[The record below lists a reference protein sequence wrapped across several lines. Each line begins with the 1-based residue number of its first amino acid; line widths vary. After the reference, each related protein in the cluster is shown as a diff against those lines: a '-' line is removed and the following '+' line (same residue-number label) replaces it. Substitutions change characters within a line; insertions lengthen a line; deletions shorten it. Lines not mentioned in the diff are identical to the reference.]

1 MKGAIMKAIFTRTLM
16 VTLLA
21 TSISAF
27 AQSAN
32 VKPDDAATPTNVTQ
46 QTDCN
51 RKVNNAAKQ
60 DEQTSSD
67 EQKIERQDKDWQH
80 DLQSAYGG

>member
-1 MKGAIMKAIFTRTLM
+1 MKAILTRTFM

-27 AQSAN
+27 AKSADA
-32 VKPDDAATPTNVTQ
+32 KPDDAATPTNVTQ

-51 RKVNNAAKQ
+51 RKINNAAKQ

-67 EQKIERQDKDWQH
+67 AQKIEQQEKDWQH
-80 DLQSAYGG
+80 DLQSVYGG

>member
-1 MKGAIMKAIFTRTLM
+1 MKAILTRTLM

-21 TSISAF
+21 TSISVF

-32 VKPDDAATPTNVTQ
+32 VKPDDAAAAANVTQ

-51 RKVNNAAKQ
+51 RKANDATKQ
-60 DEQTSSD
+60 DKQQSSD
-67 EQKIERQDKDWQH
+67 NQQIEQQEQEWQH
-80 DLQSAYGG
+80 DLQGYGG

>member
-1 MKGAIMKAIFTRTLM
+1 MKTILTRTLM

-27 AQSAN
+27 AKSDDA
-32 VKPDDAATPTNVTQ
+32 KPDDAAISTNVTQ

-51 RKVNNAAKQ
+51 RKANDASKQ
-60 DEQTSSD
+60 R
-67 EQKIERQDKDWQH
+67 EQKSTEEKKIEQQDKDWLH
-80 DLQSAYGG
+80 DLQSTYGG